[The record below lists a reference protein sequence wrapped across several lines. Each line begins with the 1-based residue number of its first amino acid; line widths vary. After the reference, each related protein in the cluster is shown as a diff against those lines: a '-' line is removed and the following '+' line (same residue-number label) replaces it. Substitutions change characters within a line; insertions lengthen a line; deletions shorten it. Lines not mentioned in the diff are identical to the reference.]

1 MFTGNIEVHCEDT
14 AFRIDATYWKDLEVD
29 YSKIEFLEYRQ
40 DFDVGV
46 RTSGFGSARLKMGT
60 FQNDEFIGMK
70 DLSINFSKDGS
81 PYNRK
86 NRPGRIFDFGSW
98 EIGHCVFRESML
110 SYNIGF

>member
-70 DLSINFSKDGS
+70 DADKAREIYQSISAKMG
-81 PYNRK
+81 PLITAK
-86 NRPGRIFDFGSW
+86 
-98 EIGHCVFRESML
+98 IGPA
-110 SYNIGF
+110 GFLILGHGK